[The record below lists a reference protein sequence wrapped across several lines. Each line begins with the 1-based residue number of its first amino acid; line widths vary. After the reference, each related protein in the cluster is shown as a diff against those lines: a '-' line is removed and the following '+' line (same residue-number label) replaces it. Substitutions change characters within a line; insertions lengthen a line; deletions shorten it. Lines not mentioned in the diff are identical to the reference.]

1 MVKMPE
7 TREADGR
14 DEARPSQRILKGG
27 PGFVRAEKQR
37 GGIDVATSSGTDS
50 RFAAAIVVARW
61 LRTGEF
67 PERLIADNVRDHA
80 FVTDLVLTAVR
91 RKRSLEWALD
101 RFVRK
106 NPGPDVGAALLVG
119 TCQLLFMPDVAD
131 HAAISATV
139 EAVRHLSRHQ
149 TGFANAVLRGVQ
161 RERDAILAELSAA
174 PLAVRESHPDELV
187 ARWTAAFGAEEA
199 ARICAIDNL
208 PAGTTLTVLPFTDT
222 AKAEALAARL
232 RNASVPARVHPL
244 EPSAIVL
251 GHGIRVRDIPG
262 FDEGCFAIQDAAPLT
277 ALRMLAPQPG
287 ETILDACA
295 APGGKTLQIAASVG
309 EKGHVIAADLHED
322 RLAPLREN
330 IARCRFADR
339 VAVAV
344 CDAADPAALAALFPG
359 GQRPDAVL
367 VDVPCSNTGVL
378 RRRADA
384 RWRFSAKRLKA
395 LHDTQLAILEGVA
408 TLRPE
413 RIVYSTCSLEKE
425 ENEDLVSEFLARN
438 GAYRLERSEKLLPD
452 DSPRDGAYAALLRR
466 NIL

>member
-1 MVKMPE
+1 MGKV
-7 TREADGR
+7 
-14 DEARPSQRILKGG
+14 
-27 PGFVRAEKQR
+27 AE
-37 GGIDVATSSGTDS
+37 GCDS
-50 RFAAAIVVARW
+50 RLAAATVVASW
-61 LRTGEF
+61 LKTGDF

-106 NPGPDVGAALLVG
+106 NPGPDVRAALLVG
-119 TCQLLFMPDVAD
+119 ACQLLFMPDVAD

-139 EAVRHLSRHQ
+139 EAARHLSRHQ

-161 RERDAILAELSAA
+161 RERDAILPELASM

-199 ARICAIDNL
+199 SRICAVDNL

-222 AKAEALAARL
+222 AKAEVLVTRLCDAGLSARL
-232 RNASVPARVHPL
+232 HPL

-251 GHGIRVRDIPG
+251 GHGVRVRDIPG
-262 FDEGCFAIQDAAPLT
+262 FEEGLFAVQDAAPLA
-277 ALRMLAPQPG
+277 ALRLLAPQPG

-330 IARCRFADR
+330 IARCGVSDR
-339 VAVAV
+339 VSVAV
-344 CDAADPAALAALFPG
+344 CDAADPAALAELF
-359 GQRPDAVL
+359 QDRCQPDAVL

-384 RWRFSAKRLKA
+384 RWRFSEKRLKT

-425 ENEDLVSEFLARN
+425 EDEDVVSEFLAKN
-438 GAYRLERSEKLLPD
+438 NAYRLERDERLLPD
-452 DSPRDGAYAALLRR
+452 DSPRDGAYAALLWR
-466 NIL
+466 NKL

>member
-1 MVKMPE
+1 MGKV
-7 TREADGR
+7 
-14 DEARPSQRILKGG
+14 
-27 PGFVRAEKQR
+27 AE
-37 GGIDVATSSGTDS
+37 GCDS
-50 RFAAAIVVARW
+50 RLAAATVVASW
-61 LRTGEF
+61 LKTGDF

-91 RKRSLEWALD
+91 RKRSLEWAFD

-106 NPGPDVGAALLVG
+106 NPGPDVRAALLVG
-119 TCQLLFMPDVAD
+119 ACQLLFMPDVAD

-139 EAVRHLSRHQ
+139 EAVRHISRHQ

-161 RERDAILAELSAA
+161 RERDAILAELAA
-174 PLAVRESHPDELV
+174 VPLAVRESHPDELV
-187 ARWTAAFGAEEA
+187 ARWTASFGAEEA
-199 ARICAIDNL
+199 SRICAVDNL
-208 PAGTTLTVLPFTDT
+208 PAGTTLIVLPFTDT
-222 AKAEALAARL
+222 AKAETLVARL
-232 RNASVPARVHPL
+232 CDAGVSARLHPL

-251 GHGIRVRDIPG
+251 GHGVRVRDIPG
-262 FDEGCFAIQDAAPLT
+262 FDEGLFAVQDAAPLA
-277 ALRMLAPQPG
+277 ALRLLTPQPG

-330 IARCRFADR
+330 IARCGVSDR
-339 VAVAV
+339 VSVAV
-344 CDAADPAALAALFPG
+344 CDAADPAALAALF
-359 GQRPDAVL
+359 QDRCQPDAVL

-384 RWRFSAKRLKA
+384 RWRFSEKRLKT

-425 ENEDLVSEFLARN
+425 EDEDVVSEFLAKN
-438 GAYRLERSEKLLPD
+438 DAYRLERDERLLPD

-466 NIL
+466 NKL

>member
-1 MVKMPE
+1 M
-7 TREADGR
+7 
-14 DEARPSQRILKGG
+14 
-27 PGFVRAEKQR
+27 
-37 GGIDVATSSGTDS
+37 DS
-50 RFAAAIVVARW
+50 RLAAATVIARW
-61 LRTGEF
+61 LKTGEF
-67 PERLIADNVRDHA
+67 PERLIADTVRDHA

-106 NPGPDVGAALLVG
+106 NPGPDVRAALLVG
-119 TCQLLFMPDVAD
+119 ACQLLFMPDVAD

-149 TGFANAVLRGVQ
+149 TGFANAVLRGIQ

-187 ARWTAAFGAEEA
+187 ARWTSTFGAEEA

-222 AKAEALAARL
+222 AKAEAFVAHL
-232 RNASVPARVHPL
+232 RNAGVPARVHPL

-251 GHGIRVRDIPG
+251 GHGVRVRDIPG
-262 FDEGCFAIQDAAPLT
+262 FDEGGFAIQDAAPLT

-295 APGGKTLQIAASVG
+295 APGGKTLQIAAAVG
-309 EKGHVIAADLHED
+309 ERGRVIAADLHED
-322 RLAPLREN
+322 RLVPLREN

-344 CDAADPAALAALFPG
+344 CDAADPAALSAFFPDG
-359 GQRPDAVL
+359 RPLDAVL

-384 RWRFSAKRLKA
+384 RWRFSEKRLKA
-395 LHDTQLAILEGVA
+395 LHNTQLAILEGVA

-425 ENEDLVSEFLARN
+425 EDEDLVSEFLSRN
-438 GAYRLERSEKLLPD
+438 AAYRLARSEKLLPD
-452 DSPRDGAYAALLRR
+452 DSPRDGAYAALLQR
-466 NIL
+466 NNL

>member
-1 MVKMPE
+1 V
-7 TREADGR
+7 
-14 DEARPSQRILKGG
+14 
-27 PGFVRAEKQR
+27 
-37 GGIDVATSSGTDS
+37 DS
-50 RFAAAIVVARW
+50 RLAAATVIARW
-61 LRTGEF
+61 LKTGDF

-91 RKRSLEWALD
+91 RRRSIEWALD

-106 NPGPDVGAALLVG
+106 NPGPDVRAALLVG
-119 TCQLLFMPDVAD
+119 ACQLLFMTDVAD

-139 EAVRHLSRHQ
+139 EAVCHLSRHQ

-161 RERDAILAELSAA
+161 RERDAILADLAA
-174 PLAVRESHPDELV
+174 MPLAVRESHPDELV

-199 ARICAIDNL
+199 ARICAVDNL

-222 AKAEALAARL
+222 AKAEALVSRL
-232 RNASVPARVHPL
+232 REAGVPARVHPL

-251 GHGIRVRDIPG
+251 GHGVRVRDIPG
-262 FDEGCFAIQDAAPLT
+262 FDEGLFAVQDAAPLA
-277 ALRMLAPQPG
+277 ALRLLAPQLG

-309 EKGHVIAADLHED
+309 EKGRVVAADLHEN

-330 IARCRFADR
+330 IARCGFLDR

-344 CDAADPAALAALFPG
+344 CDAADPAALAALFKDG
-359 GQRPDAVL
+359 CRPDAVL

-384 RWRFSAKRLKA
+384 RWRFSEKRLKA
-395 LHDTQLAILEGVA
+395 LHATQLAILEGVA
-408 TLRPE
+408 TLRPG

-425 ENEDLVSEFLARN
+425 EDEDVVSAFMAGN
-438 GAYRLERSEKLLPD
+438 NAYRLERSERLLPD

-466 NIL
+466 NNL

>member
-1 MVKMPE
+1 MGV
-7 TREADGR
+7 TTTG
-14 DEARPSQRILKGG
+14 
-27 PGFVRAEKQR
+27 V
-37 GGIDVATSSGTDS
+37 DS
-50 RFAAAIVVARW
+50 RLAAATVVARW
-61 LRTGEF
+61 LKTGEF

-91 RKRSLEWALD
+91 RKRSLERALD

-106 NPGPDVGAALLVG
+106 NPGPDVRAALLVG
-119 TCQLLFMPDVAD
+119 ACQLLFMPDVAD

-139 EAVRHLSRHQ
+139 EAVRHLSRHR

-174 PLAVRESHPDELV
+174 PLPVRESHSDELV

-222 AKAEALAARL
+222 AKAEALVERL
-232 RNASVPARVHPL
+232 RNAGVTARVHPL

-251 GHGIRVRDIPG
+251 GHGVRVRDIPG
-262 FDEGCFAIQDAAPLT
+262 FDEGGFAIQDAAPLT

-309 EKGHVIAADLHED
+309 ETGRVIAADLHED

-330 IARCRFADR
+330 IARCRFSDR

-344 CDAADPAALAALFPG
+344 CDAANPAALAALLPDG
-359 GQRPDAVL
+359 RHPDAVL

-384 RWRFSAKRLKA
+384 RWRFSEKRLKA

-425 ENEDLVSEFLARN
+425 EDEDVVSEFLSKN
-438 GAYRLERSEKLLPD
+438 GDYRLERSERLLPD
-452 DSPRDGAYAALLRR
+452 DSPRDGAYAAILRR
-466 NIL
+466 NNL